1 MRNSLMVSDND
12 LLEEVFNQFLSAQKI
27 FKDRN
32 AIRPDYIPKY
42 LPHREE
48 QIVRIGRILAPVLQG
63 FRGSNLFIYG
73 KTGTGKTAVVKHVLE
88 YLLRKSREVNSPI
101 AISYVNCRISGT
113 NYRILADLGADLG
126 VKIPFTG
133 LATSEVYSRFKTSL
147 DSQGILMIVVLD
159 EIDTLVKNHGD
170 SILYELTR
178 INELLKHG
186 RLSIVGISNDI
197 MFKEF
202 LDPRVLSSL
211 SEEEVVFRPY
221 MAPEIRDILL
231 NRTKITFY
239 DDVLTE
245 GALNICSALAA
256 AEHGDARRALT
267 LLRVA
272 GELAER
278 EGTGKILEDHIRR
291 AQKKI
296 EHDRVTMILRTL
308 TPHSRLVLCGM
319 YLIRKANITT
329 SITGDVYEVYT
340 ELCGEIGFEPLTQRR
355 VSSLISEL
363 DIMGVFNARLV
374 SLGRYGRTKKI
385 RLGLTNSTIV
395 DAYSDDPWIKNLLK
409 FKPKCLLS
417 KGKNKKAS

>member
-1 MRNSLMVSDND
+1 
-12 LLEEVFNQFLSAQKI
+12 
-27 FKDRN
+27 
-32 AIRPDYIPKY
+32 
-42 LPHREE
+42 
-48 QIVRIGRILAPVLQG
+48 
-63 FRGSNLFIYG
+63 
-73 KTGTGKTAVVKHVLE
+73 
-88 YLLRKSREVNSPI
+88 
-101 AISYVNCRISGT
+101 
-113 NYRILADLGADLG
+113 
-126 VKIPFTG
+126 
-133 LATSEVYSRFKTSL
+133 
-147 DSQGILMIVVLD
+147 MIVVLD
-159 EIDTLVKNHGD
+159 EIDTLVKDHGD

-178 INELLKHG
+178 INELLKHS

-221 MAPEIRDILL
+221 IAPEIRDILL
-231 NRTKITFY
+231 DRTKITFY
-239 DDVLTE
+239 DDVLSE

-256 AEHGDARRALT
+256 SEHGDARRALS

-272 GELAER
+272 GELVER
-278 EGTGKILEDHIRR
+278 EGTTKILEVHIRQ

-319 YLIRKANITT
+319 FLIKKAKITT

-385 RLGLTNSTIV
+385 RLSLTNSTIIA
-395 DAYSDDPWIKNLLK
+395 AYSEDPWLKNLLK

-417 KGKNKKAS
+417 KMMNKNAAKTR

>member
-1 MRNSLMVSDND
+1 MVSDND
-12 LLEEVFNQFLSAQKI
+12 LLEEVFTNFLKSPRV
-27 FKDRN
+27 FKNRD
-32 AIRPDYIPKY
+32 ALRPDYIPQY

-48 QIVRIGRILAPVLQG
+48 QIVRIGHILAPVLRG

-88 YLLRKSREVNSPI
+88 YLLRKSREVEAAIS
-101 AISYVNCRISGT
+101 ISYVNCRISGT

-126 VKIPFTG
+126 VNIPFTG
-133 LATSEVYSRFKTSL
+133 LATSEVYSRFTSSL
-147 DSQGILMIVVLD
+147 DSQGVLMIVVLD
-159 EIDTLVKNHGD
+159 EIDTLVKNQGD

-178 INELLKHG
+178 INELLTHG

-197 MFKEF
+197 RFKEY

-221 MAPEIRDILL
+221 MAPEIKDILL
-231 NRTKITFY
+231 ERTKITFFPE
-239 DDVLTE
+239 VLTE
-245 GALNICSALAA
+245 GALNVCSALAA

-278 EGTGKILEDHIRR
+278 ESSPKILEEHIRQ

-319 YLIRKANITT
+319 YHLRKAKIKS

-340 ELCGEIGFEPLTQRR
+340 ELCREIGLEPLTQRR

-363 DIMGVFNARLV
+363 DLMGILNARLV

-385 RLGLTNSTIV
+385 RLSLANSTILE
-395 DAYSDDPWIKNLLK
+395 AYSDDPWIKTLLQ
-409 FKPKCLLS
+409 FTPKCLLS
-417 KGKNKKAS
+417 KEQSKTISYSR

>member
-1 MRNSLMVSDND
+1 MVLDNK
-12 LLEEVFNQFLSAQKI
+12 LLEDVFNNFLEGPKI
-27 FKDRN
+27 FKNRD
-32 AIRPDYIPKY
+32 AIRPDYIPQY

-48 QIVRIGRILAPVLQG
+48 QIIRIGHILAPVLRG

-88 YLLRKSREVNSPI
+88 HLLHKSREVNSPI
-101 AISYVNCRISGT
+101 SISYVNCRISGT

-126 VKIPFTG
+126 IKIPFTG
-133 LATSEVYSRFKTSL
+133 LATNEVYSRFKTSL
-147 DSQGILMIVVLD
+147 DLQKILMIVVLD
-159 EIDTLVKNHGD
+159 EIDTLVKDHGD

-178 INELLKHG
+178 INELLKHS

-231 NRTKITFY
+231 DRTKITFY
-239 DDVLTE
+239 DDVLSE

-256 AEHGDARRALT
+256 SEHGDARRALS

-272 GELAER
+272 GELVER
-278 EGTGKILEDHIRR
+278 EGSAKILEVHIRQ

-319 YLIRKANITT
+319 FLIKKAKITT

-385 RLGLTNSTIV
+385 RLSLTNSTIIA
-395 DAYSDDPWIKNLLK
+395 AYSEDPWLKNLLK

-417 KGKNKKAS
+417 KMMNKNAAKTR

>member
-1 MRNSLMVSDND
+1 
-12 LLEEVFNQFLSAQKI
+12 
-27 FKDRN
+27 
-32 AIRPDYIPKY
+32 
-42 LPHREE
+42 
-48 QIVRIGRILAPVLQG
+48 
-63 FRGSNLFIYG
+63 
-73 KTGTGKTAVVKHVLE
+73 
-88 YLLRKSREVNSPI
+88 
-101 AISYVNCRISGT
+101 
-113 NYRILADLGADLG
+113 
-126 VKIPFTG
+126 
-133 LATSEVYSRFKTSL
+133 
-147 DSQGILMIVVLD
+147 
-159 EIDTLVKNHGD
+159 
-170 SILYELTR
+170 
-178 INELLKHG
+178 
-186 RLSIVGISNDI
+186 

-221 MAPEIRDILL
+221 MAPELKDILL
-231 NRTKITFY
+231 ERTKITFY

-278 EGTGKILEDHIRR
+278 EGTPKIIEDHIRQ

-296 EHDRVTMILRTL
+296 EHDRVNMILRTL
-308 TPHSRLVLCGM
+308 TPHSRLVLSGM
-319 YLIRKANITT
+319 YLIRKAKITT
-329 SITGDVYEVYT
+329 AITGDVYEVYT

-363 DIMGVFNARLV
+363 DIMGVLNARLV

-385 RLGLTNSTIV
+385 RLGLANSTIIE
-395 DAYSDDPWIKNLLK
+395 AYSDDPWIKNLLK

-417 KGKNKKAS
+417 KVRHKNTSYTR